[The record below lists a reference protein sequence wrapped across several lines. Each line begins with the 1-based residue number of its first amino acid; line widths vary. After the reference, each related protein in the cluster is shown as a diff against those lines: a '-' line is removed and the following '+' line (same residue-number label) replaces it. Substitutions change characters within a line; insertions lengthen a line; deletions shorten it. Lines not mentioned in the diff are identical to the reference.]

1 MLQIN
6 PITAMRL
13 RDNWHRAQALA
24 CYAEL
29 RLYDECSD
37 WQCYLLAMNPEND
50 NEVFCIISGGKNLEP
65 DTTLWSLHEIGMLF
79 NANGEGVRVDTEFR
93 RREAVEVFKRLKGG
107 L

>member
-1 MLQIN
+1 
-6 PITAMRL
+6 MRL
-13 RDNWHRAQALA
+13 TANQVKRLKENWDRAEALS
-24 CYAEL
+24 CFAEM
-29 RLYDECSD
+29 RLYDECSE

-50 NEVFCIISGGKNLEP
+50 NEVFCIIRGGRNLEP
-65 DTTLWSLHEIGMLF
+65 ESLAWSIHEISLLF